1 MCVLSFIY
9 IWGNKQ
15 MKMIKEGKYTITED
29 DGISF
34 TGYTFDCAG
43 DQAIDIDEVVRLIRK
58 DEKRRGNVSYLSL
71 YDAWLP
77 RDD

>member
-1 MCVLSFIY
+1 
-9 IWGNKQ
+9 

-58 DEKRRGNVSYLSL
+58 DEKRR
-71 YDAWLP
+71 
-77 RDD
+77 